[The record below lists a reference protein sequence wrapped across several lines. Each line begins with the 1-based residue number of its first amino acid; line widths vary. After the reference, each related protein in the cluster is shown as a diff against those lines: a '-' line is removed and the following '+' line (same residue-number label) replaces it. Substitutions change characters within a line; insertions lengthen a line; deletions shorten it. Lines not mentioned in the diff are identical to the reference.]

1 MPNGGQVGSERE
13 QTTALIL
20 GERPWTRLFA
30 ARKLGLGGLERAQP
44 LLPFALEAASDQAVG
59 FIALF
64 AVAALVFGLY
74 ALAQKSIA
82 DKKTDETTYNES
94 VALTALGRLEAAGS
108 PIDAATFALAAWS
121 GGEDFGAKGLEAPLD
136 LLEQVVPQLRE
147 RLRIPSGGTF
157 AFFSPDGTRIL
168 TAPGDA
174 TARIWDAET
183 GRTIATL
190 KGHAKTITFAAFSPD
205 GKSVVTASQ
214 DGTARIWDAASG
226 TPLTPAMKHDDGLTY
241 AAFSPDGGRIVAAG
255 EDNTA
260 RVWDAKSGE
269 RIVALQGHDDVVTS
283 AVFSPE
289 GARIVTA
296 SADRTARIW
305 NAKDGSLIGEPLKH
319 DDGVNSA
326 VFSRDGKFVV
336 TASADK
342 TARIWDAADGRE
354 IGPPF
359 RHKGPVAYAEFSADG
374 QTVATASDDKTAAL
388 WDAASGGRIA
398 EMQHGGRVASAVFS
412 EDGERVVTA
421 SDDGAA
427 RIFDA
432 RTGVEA
438 ARFVGHKGK
447 VFAAVFNS
455 AGTRVLTVSDDDKTT
470 RVWDATVGRPLAAF
484 VKHGD
489 IVTSVAFSP
498 DGQRIVTASLDKTA
512 RIWDAASGKPIA
524 TLSGHD
530 GPVWSAAFSPDGRR
544 IVTASADGTARV
556 DATSRAVNCTR
567 TSDSVPDDVAALVE
581 ASIADNT
588 RRAYRS
594 DLAHFAAWGGQVP
607 AEPALV
613 ASYLAAHA
621 ETLSVATLVRRIA
634 TISKAHE
641 ARGLPNPCRSEF
653 VRATLRGIKRTRG
666 VAQRAAKP
674 LLREDLFRVLDTHR
688 RGHEGRAGSGV
699 ALDRLRGRVPAIGN
713 RRARLR

>member
-1 MPNGGQVGSERE
+1 M
-13 QTTALIL
+13 
-20 GERPWTRLFA
+20 
-30 ARKLGLGGLERAQP
+30 
-44 LLPFALEAASDQAVG
+44 
-59 FIALF
+59 
-64 AVAALVFGLY
+64 
-74 ALAQKSIA
+74 
-82 DKKTDETTYNES
+82 
-94 VALTALGRLEAAGS
+94 
-108 PIDAATFALAAWS
+108 
-121 GGEDFGAKGLEAPLD
+121 
-136 LLEQVVPQLRE
+136 
-147 RLRIPSGGTF
+147 
-157 AFFSPDGTRIL
+157 
-168 TAPGDA
+168 
-174 TARIWDAET
+174 
-183 GRTIATL
+183 
-190 KGHAKTITFAAFSPD
+190 
-205 GKSVVTASQ
+205 
-214 DGTARIWDAASG
+214 
-226 TPLTPAMKHDDGLTY
+226 
-241 AAFSPDGGRIVAAG
+241 
-255 EDNTA
+255 
-260 RVWDAKSGE
+260 
-269 RIVALQGHDDVVTS
+269 
-283 AVFSPE
+283 
-289 GARIVTA
+289 
-296 SADRTARIW
+296 
-305 NAKDGSLIGEPLKH
+305 
-319 DDGVNSA
+319 
-326 VFSRDGKFVV
+326 
-336 TASADK
+336 
-342 TARIWDAADGRE
+342 
-354 IGPPF
+354 
-359 RHKGPVAYAEFSADG
+359 AYAEFSADG

-594 DLAHFAAWGGQVP
+594 DLAHFAAWGGQMP
-607 AEPALV
+607 ADPALV

-674 LLREDLFRVLDTHR
+674 LLREDLFRVLDTIGEGMKDTRDRALLLIGFAGGFR
-688 RGHEGRAGSGV
+688 RSEIVGLDCDDIERVRQGLIVTLIRSKTDQEGAGRKVGIPFGRTRHCPVLALEQWLAVSGIKTGPVFRPVGRHGHIAAQRLSGEAVSVNVKEQVAMANIDPTGYSGHSLRAGFATSAVQAGV
-699 ALDRLRGRVPAIGN
+699 STLKIRSQTGHASEVMLARYVRDGELFLDNAAGALL
-713 RRARLR
+713 